1 MIIPLLVF
9 APTLLYAL
17 TLLFLII
24 GVIKLRD
31 RRKTDNRLPSISI
44 IVPLYN
50 EEKHALITLNALA
63 QQNYRGDWEVICIDD
78 RSTDDT
84 LSIIKNFCKENDR
97 FSCYSIKADAPYV
110 ASPKKRALETGFSHA
125 HNEVFMSID
134 ADCIPPIRWLTSM
147 SQNFHGDIEIV
158 QGPKQ
163 IRGNQSPVVLYQK
176 IETLVLTLLEGT
188 LFTLKVPMIASAPS
202 LGYLKK
208 LYKAVGGFEKHIHY
222 TSGDDDMLVQ
232 AMSKKAK
239 DYCYNLDP
247 NAIVKTSGVDSIA
260 TLFSQ
265 RARWCSNATHY
276 ENKWYIL
283 IIFVLYGYFLFLFTV
298 PFLYLFIDMPTEYA
312 FGPWAI
318 KLLFDMIFLYI
329 GSGKLKSRR
338 LIIWAPFALVFSLPL
353 LLWAIPAGYFKLF
366 KWGGQ

>member
-1 MIIPLLVF
+1 MIITLLVF
-9 APTLLYAL
+9 APALLYTIAL
-17 TLLFLII
+17 LYLIF
-24 GVIKLRD
+24 GVIHLRD
-31 RRKTDNRLPSISI
+31 RRKLDNRLPSISV

-50 EEKHALITLNALA
+50 EEEHALITLNALA
-63 QQNYRGDWEVICIDD
+63 QQNYIGDWEVVCIDD
-78 RSTDDT
+78 RSTDKT
-84 LSIIKNFCKENDR
+84 YAIIKNFCEANSK
-97 FSCYSIKADAPYV
+97 FSCYSIKPDAPYV

-134 ADCIPPIRWLTSM
+134 ADCIPTITWLTSM
-147 SQNFHGDIEIV
+147 SQNFHSDIEIV

-163 IRGNQSPVVLYQK
+163 IRGNNSPVILYQK

-202 LGYLKK
+202 LGYLQS
-208 LYKAVGGFEKHIHY
+208 LYKKVGGFKSQMHF

-247 NAIVKTSGVDSIA
+247 KAIVKTSGVHSLT

-276 ENKWYIL
+276 DNKWYIL
-283 IIFVLYGYFLFLFTV
+283 IIFAIYGYFLFLFTA
-298 PFLYLFIDMPTEYA
+298 PFLYFIINLPAELA
-312 FGPWAI
+312 FGPWII
-318 KLLFDMIFLYI
+318 KLILDMIFLFI
-329 GSGKLKSRR
+329 GSGKLKSRK
-338 LIIWAPFALVFSLPL
+338 LLIWAPFALVFSLPL
-353 LLWAIPAGYFKLF
+353 LLWAIPAGYFKLYT
-366 KWGGQ
+366 WGGQ